1 MGFQLGTREIGRV
14 IVVEAV
20 GRFTLADGQ
29 TKLRDLIH
37 VFTGYG
43 ARKFV
48 LTLARVEVID
58 SYGVGELVRSYS
70 VVRQMGGEIKLAGV
84 NQKVLDVLSVCR
96 LNTFFEICLGG
107 GGRPSGIQ
115 ARCSIDLWHAHA
127 MASDGLENRQ
137 KVGDCQE
144 VADLFVQVNQIE
156 IAAFVPG
163 GKVQPDYGSQ
173 A

>member
-1 MGFQLGTREIGRV
+1 MGFQLDTREIGPV

-43 ARKFV
+43 ARKFI
-48 LTLARVEVID
+48 LTLARVELID

-70 VVRQMGGEIKLAGV
+70 VVRQMGGRDKTGRSEPESAGCA
-84 NQKVLDVLSVCR
+84 QCLPAEH
-96 LNTFFEICLGG
+96 FFRNMPRG
-107 GGRPSGIQ
+107 GGRPSSIQ
-115 ARCSIDLWHAHA
+115 ARGSIDLWHAYA

-137 KVGDCQE
+137 KIGECQE
-144 VADLFVQVNQIE
+144 VADLFVQVNQLE

>member
-1 MGFQLGTREIGRV
+1 MLSQIGFGGETSMGFQLDTREMGPV
-14 IVVEAV
+14 VVVEAV

-96 LNTFFEICLGG
+96 LNTFFEICLGEEAAL
-107 GGRPSGIQ
+107 Q
-115 ARCSIDLWHAHA
+115 AF
-127 MASDGLENRQ
+127 RQ
-137 KVGDCQE
+137 G
-144 VADLFVQVNQIE
+144 AR
-156 IAAFVPG
+156 
-163 GKVQPDYGSQ
+163 
-173 A
+173 

>member
-1 MGFQLGTREIGRV
+1 MGFQLDTREMGPV
-14 IVVEAV
+14 VVVEAV

-48 LTLARVEVID
+48 LILARVEVID

-96 LNTFFEICLGG
+96 LHTFFEI
-107 GGRPSGIQ
+107 RPGEEAALQ
-115 ARCSIDLWHAHA
+115 AF
-127 MASDGLENRQ
+127 RQ
-137 KVGDCQE
+137 G
-144 VADLFVQVNQIE
+144 AR
-156 IAAFVPG
+156 
-163 GKVQPDYGSQ
+163 
-173 A
+173 